1 MSIKVIYATWRIDD
15 YCLHCHSTPFI
26 FIQVVTK
33 LSNMTSHEPSETKRN
48 VYDACDP
55 QYLRQLREAAGMDHV
70 VLARTACLSVA
81 QVRQLETDDSDN
93 LFYSDAIK
101 RQAYKRLLMI
111 LGAEPPT
118 VEVPQELRDPGK
130 VAEAHLNTLDQ
141 IVAMSHQPAISRPA
155 SDVFATGLDKVKQH
169 QQFFGALFLL
179 VGAVALFVWNG
190 MQNEAEVSLVPAVEA
205 TSTTVVAASAMQ
217 ASSPTEIVVPALPA
231 SASASVAAA
240 VSVASTSTAAT
251 ANAVSPA
258 LAASAVASAVA
269 TKLGACAYSND
280 AMPEI
285 TSAYAQKEGRYV
297 YFESASAIQICV
309 VDGNKQATLLQL
321 NAGDKRSV
329 YGVSPWQLSG
339 AGLQKAQI
347 YFQGGRISWP
357 DASGTR
363 FKLIEVPV
371 AR

>member
-1 MSIKVIYATWRIDD
+1 
-15 YCLHCHSTPFI
+15 
-26 FIQVVTK
+26 
-33 LSNMTSHEPSETKRN
+33 MTSNEPSEAKRN

-118 VEVPQELRDPGK
+118 VEVPQELRDAGK

-141 IVAMSHQPAISRPA
+141 IVAMSHQPIINRST
-155 SDVFATGLDKVKQH
+155 SDVLVAGLHKLKAH
-169 QQFFGALFLL
+169 QQVMGALLLL
-179 VGAVALFVWNG
+179 VGAIALFVWNG
-190 MQNEAEVSLVPAVEA
+190 MQSGEELAPAASNVSSAASSALVAEVAAP
-205 TSTTVVAASAMQ
+205 AASVAVMV
-217 ASSPTEIVVPALPA
+217 ASAPTLAASLPSAALVA
-231 SASASVAAA
+231 SASAPVVLSPASAPASAALNSVAART
-240 VSVASTSTAAT
+240 VG
-251 ANAVSPA
+251 P
-258 LAASAVASAVA
+258 
-269 TKLGACAYSND
+269 CAYSSD
-280 AMPEI
+280 AMPQV
-285 TSAYAQKEGRYV
+285 TSLFAKKEGRYV
-297 YFESASAIQICV
+297 YLVSTANIEVCV

-321 NAGDKRSV
+321 KAGENRSI
-329 YGVSPWQLSG
+329 YGASPWQLSS

-347 YFQGGRISWP
+347 YFQGGRITLP
-357 DASGTR
+357 DATTTR
-363 FKLIEVPV
+363 LTLVEVPV